1 MLSRKL
7 LCRLLVLQLLS
18 SVITSEVNITVSNG
32 ETAFLPCPFQFP
44 ISNTSMKIGAKWIKD
59 KALHLCTFSIENNTI
74 HDHSCKPRFKVNIEG
89 LAITGVENSD
99 AGVYNCV
106 MTRVIPPPAVDTF
119 TILRLNVPSLTLQ
132 WINTTIVNCVELFC
146 SVQSLK
152 SQQVNFSWTR
162 AGLYLHHTSSNISST
177 LTLCKPNWTDGDTI
191 KCHANYSNKVIVTSI
206 SLPCNFGGCKK
217 GEKTTK
223 FKKQWIIIAVI
234 STCAGLLFLCVLGFA
249 IFKCKK
255 RAAANGSIVY
265 RNKIYE
271 NFTFSTTTINPVL
284 NPQNAQLG
292 ATSNKRTSPSVSLV
306 CVKGP
311 NGAPTMLCASESFY
325 PADLQQAWLKD
336 GEYISYLN
344 TSFTPTYKANLNTPQ
359 IIWNYRNN
367 TNGSYNLTS
376 YLHLPSNTAEQ
387 VMYHCWVNHSALSKP
402 ITVSISTTECTQQE
416 VKFTG
421 FVVRFIVVGTFFG
434 LLIAISIF
442 MEVYY
447 QHFRS
452 NLVYQQHELKQMH
465 LLQERAL

>member
-1 MLSRKL
+1 MILLKYLILVRFLWTLLSLISVVKAWDCSKYNSTQIVHQGLSTTINCSQKQDSCLKNRNGAFTVVLRRNNL
-7 LCRLLVLQLLS
+7 LCTYFYLNLSWTKQLCKDNIRLVW
-18 SVITSEVNITVSNG
+18 IP
-32 ETAFLPCPFQFP
+32 ETAQ
-44 ISNTSMKIGAKWIKD
+44 ISFD
-59 KALHLCTFSIENNTI
+59 LL
-74 HDHSCKPRFKVNIEG
+74 NIQ
-89 LAITGVENSD
+89 INQS
-99 AGVYNCV
+99 GVYTC
-106 MTRVIPPPAVDTF
+106 TIDEHIPPPTHCLFIQRTF
-119 TILRLNVPSLTLQ
+119 I
-132 WINTTIVNCVELFC
+132 
-146 SVQSLK
+146 
-152 SQQVNFSWTR
+152 
-162 AGLYLHHTSSNISST
+162 H
-177 LTLCKPNWTDGDTI
+177 
-191 KCHANYSNKVIVTSI
+191 VI
-206 SLPCNFGGCKK
+206 
-217 GEKTTK
+217 
-223 FKKQWIIIAVI
+223 A
-234 STCAGLLFLCVLGFA
+234 
-249 IFKCKK
+249 
-255 RAAANGSIVY
+255 
-265 RNKIYE
+265 
-271 NFTFSTTTINPVL
+271 
-284 NPQNAQLG
+284 
-292 ATSNKRTSPSVSLV
+292 SPSVSLV

>member
-1 MLSRKL
+1 MSLTSTSHVEKDPSNNLLFFQTFAKDKGALS
-7 LCRLLVLQLLS
+7 LLS
-18 SVITSEVNITVSNG
+18 NLIV
-32 ETAFLPCPFQFP
+32 C
-44 ISNTSMKIGAKWIKD
+44 KD
-59 KALHLCTFSIENNTI
+59 KPGKF
-74 HDHSCKPRFKVNIEG
+74 
-89 LAITGVENSD
+89 
-99 AGVYNCV
+99 
-106 MTRVIPPPAVDTF
+106 
-119 TILRLNVPSLTLQ
+119 ILVVPSLTLQ

-292 ATSNKRTSPSVSLV
+292 ATSNKRST
-306 CVKGP
+306 
-311 NGAPTMLCASESFY
+311 T
-325 PADLQQAWLKD
+325 
-336 GEYISYLN
+336 
-344 TSFTPTYKANLNTPQ
+344 
-359 IIWNYRNN
+359 
-367 TNGSYNLTS
+367 GSYPQTIRQ
-376 YLHLPSNTAEQ
+376 TQRE
-387 VMYHCWVNHSALSKP
+387 
-402 ITVSISTTECTQQE
+402 ECIYE
-416 VKFTG
+416 
-421 FVVRFIVVGTFFG
+421 
-434 LLIAISIF
+434 
-442 MEVYY
+442 
-447 QHFRS
+447 
-452 NLVYQQHELKQMH
+452 N
-465 LLQERAL
+465 